1 MKIKKF
7 LLNLFECMRLDPNE
21 EDDEQEYNSNEYKK
35 ESTSFIFWKIYVVC
49 FLLVLIFKIYVKI
62 FL

>member
-1 MKIKKF
+1 MKIKKIF
-7 LLNLFECMRLDPNE
+7 LNLFECMRLDPNE

-35 ESTSFIFWKIYVVC
+35 ESTSFTFWKIYVVC